1 MDFTLHELV
10 CLDAVLREG
19 SFQAAALKLHRSHPA
34 VHAAIKNLE
43 ARLGLSLLDRASYR
57 VRLTPQGEAF
67 HRQAQAL
74 LAQAASLGTMCG
86 QLRRGEETDLRV
98 VVGDLTPNAEALD
111 LLRRFFRNWPHTRLH
126 LHFEAISG
134 PWERLLAEDAD
145 LILHHVD
152 KSDTRFE
159 WTDVCRV
166 ELVPVAAPGFL
177 GGPISRDV
185 SPEQMARH
193 VQVVIR
199 DSAQAP
205 GRDYFVVK
213 EAPSWTVA
221 DQYTKKDLIV
231 RGMGWG
237 HMPLHLVAEEL
248 RSGALLSL
256 EGRHFRR
263 SALDIVAARL
273 RGRPAGPVASALW
286 SFLAAEGEGRPGG
299 AQLR

>member
-1 MDFTLHELV
+1 MDFTLHELA
-10 CLDAVLREG
+10 CLDAVLSEG

-34 VHAAIKNLE
+34 IHAAVKNLE
-43 ARLGLSLLDRASYR
+43 ARLGLNLLDRSSYR

-67 HRQAQAL
+67 HRQAKTL
-74 LAQAASLGTMCG
+74 LGQAASLGAVCG
-86 QLRRGEETDLRV
+86 QLQRGEETDLRV
-98 VVGDLTPNAEALD
+98 VVGDLTPNAEALG
-111 LLRRFFRNWPHTRLH
+111 LLQRFFRSWPSTRLH
-126 LHFEAISG
+126 LHFEAIGG
-134 PWERLLAEDAD
+134 PWERLLAEEAD

-152 KSDTRFE
+152 KSDARFE
-159 WTDVCRV
+159 WADVCRV

-177 GGPISRDV
+177 DVPFRRDLG
-185 SPEQMARH
+185 PEQMAGH

-199 DSAQAP
+199 DSAQTP

-237 HMPLHLVAEEL
+237 HMPLHLVADEL

-286 SFLAAEGEGRPGG
+286 SFLAEAWEARV
-299 AQLR
+299 